1 MREGFSILCLLDKV
15 LAFGI
20 GWNLRKFASLNMGV
34 ERRRAARAPAI
45 MS

>member
-15 LAFGI
+15 LALGI
-20 GWNLRKFASLNMGV
+20 GWNSRKFASLNMGV